1 MIEKDAVYRDFKKQV
16 LGYGLTTAE
25 IVYRRPDRHWLLP
38 ASLTTFLD
46 GPVMSDTAQTGE
58 NFQLQNC
65 SMGQSKRP
73 TCPECGGYLTL
84 APPPDGKGPRTLQCL
99 ECDRPDPIKT
109 EKIIGWLN
117 GELKPP
123 N

>member
-1 MIEKDAVYRDFKKQV
+1 
-16 LGYGLTTAE
+16 
-25 IVYRRPDRHWLLP
+25 
-38 ASLTTFLD
+38 
-46 GPVMSDTAQTGE
+46 MSDTAQTGE

-65 SMGQSKRP
+65 FYGPIQTTDLPRMR
-73 TCPECGGYLTL
+73 GYLTL